1 MNISRNAIGYAQIL
15 EVLFTGNET
24 FIRTEKNQIFQI
36 GGISYTDSSPL
47 GYVRELKCFRD
58 RNIAKMS
65 HWPHR
70 ELEKILFCTSITDSS
85 LYYYNIES
93 ETLNQIKF
101 SKFSLH
107 DFGIMQSKNDYQWW
121 ATSLNGEIYRAQ
133 KLKGNSMPT
142 EWQF

>member
-1 MNISRNAIGYAQIL
+1 MNISRNAIGYAQKL

-65 HWPHR
+65 HWAHR

-101 SKFSLH
+101 SKFSIH